1 MPVYEE
7 RGKTSLCNPCFCAVC
22 HLISRFLFHS
32 IAHYSLSQLL
42 TSGIRMRFITCS
54 LSIKL
59 GRLWVVFN
67 ENYRL
72 IETVVQINIHYIFKQ
87 LLGGTHSLLLFKTNV
102 TVWLATQVLCSVY
115 RWGSSAYFMVF
126 YLLLFNYRFID

>member
-7 RGKTSLCNPCFCAVC
+7 EGKTSLCNPCFCALC

-42 TSGIRMRFITCS
+42 TSGIKMRFITCS

-59 GRLWVVFN
+59 GRLRVVFN

-72 IETVVQINIHYIFKQ
+72 MEIQVFKQ
-87 LLGGTHSLLLFKTNV
+87 LLGGTHSLLLFKTNA